1 MTHTNPFAPAIAG
14 SRVNRRTVL
23 GVGGGLAVAATLGA
37 CGSGGSG
44 GGGGGGGSLEIWAN
58 TSIAGEGDSGLQQ
71 AAKAFGEAQDVE
83 VTVQGLATKD
93 LVPKLTTT
101 VTGGSGP
108 DIAIVDSSSVPQLAQ
123 AEVLA
128 DVSEQAAG
136 VADQFIE
143 TVLEYSTYDGKQF
156 GLPYDCS
163 NVAFFYNKGMLD
175 EKGIEVPTTWDDLRS
190 AAIELTG
197 GGQYGY
203 MLGAQGYGSF
213 LFWPWL
219 WQNGGSIMNDDA
231 TEVLFNNELGQ
242 EAWQFY
248 ADLWLK
254 DKVVPEEFV
263 GASSS
268 WDEFLAPFIQGKVA
282 MMPMGSW
289 GLAPIAEGNPDL
301 ELGIAPLP
309 QKTEA
314 ASILGGSTVAL
325 SAKSENAELAWQFVE
340 WCTASEQSSYIQ
352 DGDRI
357 PGRTDVIESDWA
369 SEDPARKVFVEQME
383 VSRAR
388 PAIPIWGD
396 IEWGVVANAW
406 DAVVQGQKSP
416 ADALN
421 AAAEETAGKL

>member
-1 MTHTNPFAPAIAG
+1 MTHSNPFEPLVAG
-14 SRVNRRTVL
+14 GLLSRRAVL
-23 GVGGGLAVAATLGA
+23 ALGGGLAAATTLSA
-37 CGSGGSG
+37 CGKGGGAGGGSG
-44 GGGGGGGSLEIWAN
+44 TLEIWAN
-58 TSIAGEGDSGLQQ
+58 SAMTEGESGLKK
-71 AAKAFGEAQDVE
+71 AAEAFGEANDVE

-101 VTGGSGP
+101 VSGGSGP
-108 DIAIVDSSSVPQLAQ
+108 DVAIVDTSSVPQLAQ
-123 AEVLA
+123 SEVLA
-128 DVSEQAAG
+128 DVSDKAKG
-136 VADQFIE
+136 VADQFVE
-143 TVLEYSTYDGKQF
+143 TALEYSTYDGKQF
-156 GLPYDCS
+156 GLPYDS
-163 NVAFFYNKGMLD
+163 NNVALFYNKGMLD
-175 EKGIEVPTTWDDLRS
+175 EKGISAPTTWDELRD

-219 WQNGGSIMNDDA
+219 WQNGGSILSDDVSQV
-231 TEVLFNNELGQ
+231 EFDNELGI

-282 MMPMGSW
+282 MLPMGPW
-289 GLAPIAEGNPDL
+289 GISPIAEGNPDL
-301 ELGIAPLP
+301 ELGFAPLP

-314 ASILGGSTVAL
+314 ASILGGTTVSV
-325 SAKSENAELAWQFVE
+325 SAKSKNADLAWQFAE
-340 WCTASEQSSYIQ
+340 WCTSADQVSYIQ
-352 DGDRI
+352 DQGRI
-357 PGRTDVIESDWA
+357 PARKDVVDSDWA
-369 SEDPARKVFVEQME
+369 SEEESRKVFVEQME

-396 IEWGVVANAW
+396 IEWGTVANAW
-406 DAVVQGQKSP
+406 DAVIQGQQSP
-416 ADALN
+416 ADALK